1 MVCIVEEADATLSD
15 VSYLESDVNRFYFH
29 SGVDSTALIS
39 FSPAVGVES
48 RLFCRITDLGIPGN
62 PVYEYVGD
70 SFVVRYTSIS
80 LEYLA
85 RQNATVTFTLLPKGL
100 YPVFKTSNGSNG
112 SNEPNEPNELNE
124 PNEPNELN
132 ELNEPNELTGS
143 TGSTGSTGP
152 LGSVSASS
160 VVEKGLLQVECK
172 EQPLFTSRHETK
184 RISIPPGP
192 LPLQFTVLEDPSVNY
207 QLQCAVYSVQ
217 PGRPRRALLS
227 RPLSVVVAPISS
239 EAAVLSSPLC

>member
-124 PNEPNELN
+124 LNEPNELN
-132 ELNEPNELTGS
+132 ELKSPTVNSLFEGIQEAL
-143 TGSTGSTGP
+143 
-152 LGSVSASS
+152 
-160 VVEKGLLQVECK
+160 VEIDFKHVAHPRLLDGVDKAILDSFEY
-172 EQPLFTSRHETK
+172 
-184 RISIPPGP
+184 I
-192 LPLQFTVLEDPSVNY
+192 
-207 QLQCAVYSVQ
+207 
-217 PGRPRRALLS
+217 RP
-227 RPLSVVVAPISS
+227 
-239 EAAVLSSPLC
+239 C